1 MIPNTNACIKDI
13 LCIVIYQDQIYLTLR
28 FLLPAKNKS
37 KRRKQN
43 VQTYLVLSYK
53 WFYCHIWSLWKSC
66 NEHFLWEQ
74 LNWAPILIFVI
85 LMFQSTVIFR
95 ANEKIYIIYVALRL
109 CKEYFYLGIFK
120 FSDSI
125 RASRIW
131 CNYIPNTCMVIVY
144 YYIKSFTA
152 TRKKIST

>member
-74 LNWAPILIFVI
+74 LNWAQILIFVI
-85 LMFQSTVIFR
+85 LMF
-95 ANEKIYIIYVALRL
+95 EL

-131 CNYIPNTCMVIVY
+131 CNNIPNTCMVIVY

>member
-13 LCIVIYQDQIYLTLR
+13 LCIVIYQDQIYLTLL
-28 FLLPAKNKS
+28 FLLPAKTKS

-74 LNWAPILIFVI
+74 LNWAQILIFVI
-85 LMFQSTVIFR
+85 LMFESTVIFR
-95 ANEKIYIIYVALRL
+95 ANENIYIIYVAWY
-109 CKEYFYLGIFK
+109 CVYVKNIFISG
-120 FSDSI
+120 FLSFQ
-125 RASRIW
+125 
-131 CNYIPNTCMVIVY
+131 IVSVLLVLDA
-144 YYIKSFTA
+144 I
-152 TRKKIST
+152 ISQILAWSSYTIT